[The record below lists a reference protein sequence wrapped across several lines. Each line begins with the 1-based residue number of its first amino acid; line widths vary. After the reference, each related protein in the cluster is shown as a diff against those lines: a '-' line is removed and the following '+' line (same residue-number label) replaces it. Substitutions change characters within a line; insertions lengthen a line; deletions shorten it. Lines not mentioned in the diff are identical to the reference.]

1 MAIQFLNTVA
11 VDTDVLYVDA
21 TNNRVGIGT
30 TSPLSKAHIIDT
42 SNPNTTS
49 GSLIV
54 EGRRDG
60 GANVLTLRAKDASNP
75 SNALPNGQG
84 VVMRFQGFDGTDFEN
99 MGYIF
104 TGADGQAVANSD
116 APSFMS
122 FGTSADGSSS
132 PLERM
137 RITSTGNVGIG
148 ESNPIA
154 VSSGATTLT
163 IKGTTTT
170 KAGALLLRS
179 SDNSVSSYIYP
190 DSTNG
195 LTLGSLSN
203 HDVRFIANGAERMRI
218 DSSGVVQVRN
228 VDSPTLQLFNT
239 DTSLTA
245 NQVIGDIDF
254 YQSDPSG
261 GGVGVV
267 SKIRSINSSSFQ
279 GEAGLAFHTGTASG
293 LTERL
298 RIGSSGQIGIGG
310 ANYGTSG
317 QVLTSSG
324 SGSAPSWQNAGA
336 ASSNW
341 TLSGNDIYNNN
352 SGNVGIGTSSP
363 DTKLTIENA
372 SAGPASPTYATT
384 ASNANLHLSAVGVPF
399 YNHLFMGI
407 GSATYAWI
415 QAQHGNGVAQNLALN
430 PNGGNVGIGTTSP
443 LDLLHI
449 KSSTT
454 DARMIL
460 DGASGFDAELK
471 FYEDGNS
478 KYTVGYDSASA
489 NFVIGTTN
497 VDTNQRLVINSSGN
511 VGIGTTS
518 PTNVLHA
525 HSDTDNDYVARFEG
539 STNNTSGVWT
549 GIGIGGESNN
559 TKSAII
565 FEDIG
570 LNYSRGKLHLAVNN
584 EQNQNSATKADARL
598 TVNNNGN
605 VGIGITSP
613 TNYKLEV
620 NGSVRGDSF
629 GTDQNTTA
637 RIFAPSGAA
646 YNGNS
651 NQTGYL
657 IMQLPDNAA
666 FGINNMMSGVI
677 RVFDYAQ
684 SESFDV
690 RFSGYWYAGYNW
702 TACTAYVVNEPGVE
716 RNFRVSFG
724 RSTGAS
730 GSQDRP
736 YIAIGDA
743 TSVWTYCKFSVIE
756 YTSGHSN
763 ANLDRWNS
771 GWAASLSSTLPGSVI
786 ATVSNTQTN
795 NWKRASNNLYSG
807 NSGNVGIGT
816 TSPGNKLSV
825 LGTGRVFNA
834 TSSNDEVVASITRSG
849 SGAISTLGFNANG
862 STSDYHVRIGANT
875 TSFVAYTSNVER
887 MRINSSGNV
896 GIGTTSP
903 GALLEIKQ
911 GVQGGLTLPLT
922 INPGFYQP
930 GTSSGIG
937 FLTDG
942 LTSYTKGALVYTTNG
957 GGWNVGDFQFLLR
970 NDNNQNLVTL
980 ADAKMTIKANGSV
993 GIGTALPGNKLSIV
1007 TPPSGDDILPALGAN
1022 AGKLS
1027 LLNNNGA
1034 YGLLQ
1039 GVLGTG
1045 SSFIQSQ
1052 RVDGI
1057 ATAYSLLL
1065 NPNGG
1070 NIGIG
1075 ATGVFTN
1082 NHILNLSGTGIAI
1095 KNDTNGSSN
1104 NWSTIKNTATSSG
1117 SNLVFQ
1123 TASGTIVMDNSGNV
1137 GIGTTGPGEKLAV
1150 SGNQHLTGDLRL
1162 GASSSATGTG
1172 IVKSSSGVLSLFTWG
1187 DATNIQIG
1195 GSDVIFKPESGSE
1208 RMRITSAGNVGI
1220 GTTTFPTTAIG
1231 ERELLVQGAIVS
1243 KPPGVNDY
1251 YSYLKSNWAYDS
1263 AFELGIQGAG
1273 TNHKFI
1279 TSSNYYYGTQLN
1291 FHTSDQKR
1299 MVIDTNG
1306 DVGIGTTSPGAK
1318 LHVYAD
1324 GKAAIIRSNQNVGLE
1339 VQGGGNGTDIAI
1351 FKNTSGTERFSLND
1365 GGQMFN
1371 LGMASSSSAN
1381 ASLMHNSSTGLIY
1394 RYTSSIRYKEDVKDL
1409 TNAVDKIMKLR
1420 PVEFKP
1426 KDSLKYTTGMIAEEV
1441 FEVMPE
1447 ITFEAEIEGF
1457 DKPQVDGIS
1466 YEPLHA
1472 YYIKAIQ
1479 ELSIKIEQ
1487 LETRIQTLENN

>member
-11 VDTDVLYVDA
+11 VDTDVLYVDT

-30 TSPLSKAHIIDT
+30 TSPSSKAHIIDT

-132 PLERM
+132 P
-137 RITSTGNVGIG
+137 S
-148 ESNPIA
+148 
-154 VSSGATTLT
+154 
-163 IKGTTTT
+163 
-170 KAGALLLRS
+170 
-179 SDNSVSSYIYP
+179 
-190 DSTNG
+190 
-195 LTLGSLSN
+195 
-203 HDVRFIANGAERMRI
+203 ERMRI
-218 DSSGVVQVRN
+218 DSSG
-228 VDSPTLQLFNT
+228 
-239 DTSLTA
+239 
-245 NQVIGDIDF
+245 
-254 YQSDPSG
+254 
-261 GGVGVV
+261 
-267 SKIRSINSSSFQ
+267 
-279 GEAGLAFHTGTASG
+279 
-293 LTERL
+293 
-298 RIGSSGQIGIGG
+298 
-310 ANYGTSG
+310 
-317 QVLTSSG
+317 
-324 SGSAPSWQNAGA
+324 
-336 ASSNW
+336 
-341 TLSGNDIYNNN
+341 
-352 SGNVGIGTSSP
+352 NVGIGVSPSYPLHVGTSGAGIKGFFSNNT
-363 DTKLTIENA
+363 DADLTFNL
-372 SAGPASPTYATT
+372 SSGVSLVTPTT
-384 ASNANLHLSAVGVPF
+384 
-399 YNHLFMGI
+399 GI
-407 GSATYAWI
+407 LAFGTSGSERMRI
-415 QAQHGNGVAQNLALN
+415 DSS
-430 PNGGNVGIGTTSP
+430 GNVGIGTTSP
-443 LDLLHI
+443 QSGGGSAKWLSLNGTAAYSGGVVYTI
-449 KSSTT
+449 GSTT
-454 DARMIL
+454 KAYSYFESDYLKQQAQTGFGQKFIVNGNNTAITIL
-460 DGASGFDAELK
+460 SN
-471 FYEDGNS
+471 GN
-478 KYTVGYDSASA
+478 VG
-489 NFVIGTTN
+489 IGTASPSRKLVVSGAADGIIQSN
-497 VDTNQRLVINSSGN
+497 DTAGNGSHLRMLADVTAQNVINWDKDTALRFATSDEDWANYSERMRITSTGN

-763 ANLDRWNS
+763 VNLDRWNS

-1137 GIGTTGPGEKLAV
+1137 GIGTTSPSAKMEINA
-1150 SGNQHLTGDLRL
+1150 SGGGVGGYTGFKMKYGTASVQSLYMGQVTAGNGAFIGTAQYRTA
-1162 GASSSATGTG
+1162 GYWQSEGTASS
-1172 IVKSSSGVLSLFTWG
+1172 VLSMDAGG
-1187 DATNIQIG
+1187 DMIFYTN
-1195 GSDVIFKPESGSE
+1195 SGLTANTDFNLDE
-1208 RMRITSAGNVGI
+1208 RMRINSSGNVGI

-1243 KPPGVNDY
+1243 KPPGINDY

>member
-11 VDTDVLYVDA
+11 VDTDVLYVDT

-30 TSPLSKAHIIDT
+30 TSPSSKAHIIDT

-132 PLERM
+132 P
-137 RITSTGNVGIG
+137 S
-148 ESNPIA
+148 
-154 VSSGATTLT
+154 
-163 IKGTTTT
+163 
-170 KAGALLLRS
+170 
-179 SDNSVSSYIYP
+179 
-190 DSTNG
+190 
-195 LTLGSLSN
+195 
-203 HDVRFIANGAERMRI
+203 ERMRI
-218 DSSGVVQVRN
+218 DSSG
-228 VDSPTLQLFNT
+228 
-239 DTSLTA
+239 
-245 NQVIGDIDF
+245 
-254 YQSDPSG
+254 
-261 GGVGVV
+261 
-267 SKIRSINSSSFQ
+267 
-279 GEAGLAFHTGTASG
+279 
-293 LTERL
+293 
-298 RIGSSGQIGIGG
+298 
-310 ANYGTSG
+310 
-317 QVLTSSG
+317 
-324 SGSAPSWQNAGA
+324 
-336 ASSNW
+336 
-341 TLSGNDIYNNN
+341 
-352 SGNVGIGTSSP
+352 NVGIGVSPSYPLHVGTSGAGIKGFFSNNT
-363 DTKLTIENA
+363 DADLTFNL
-372 SAGPASPTYATT
+372 SSGVSLVTPTT
-384 ASNANLHLSAVGVPF
+384 
-399 YNHLFMGI
+399 GI
-407 GSATYAWI
+407 LAFGTSGSERMRI
-415 QAQHGNGVAQNLALN
+415 DSS
-430 PNGGNVGIGTTSP
+430 GNVGIGTTSP
-443 LDLLHI
+443 QSGGGSAKWLSLNGTAAYSGGVVYTI
-449 KSSTT
+449 GSTT
-454 DARMIL
+454 KAYSYFESDYLKQQAQTGFGQKFIVNGNNTAITIL
-460 DGASGFDAELK
+460 SN
-471 FYEDGNS
+471 GN
-478 KYTVGYDSASA
+478 VG
-489 NFVIGTTN
+489 IGTASPSRKLVVSGAADGIIQSN
-497 VDTNQRLVINSSGN
+497 DTAGNGSHLRMLADVTAQNVINWDKDTALRFATSDEDWANYSERMRITSTGN

-763 ANLDRWNS
+763 VNLDRWNS

-1137 GIGTTGPGEKLAV
+1137 GIGTTSPSAKMEINA
-1150 SGNQHLTGDLRL
+1150 SGGGVGGYTGFKMKYGTASVQSLYMGQVTAGNGAFIGTAQYRTA
-1162 GASSSATGTG
+1162 GYWQSEGTASS
-1172 IVKSSSGVLSLFTWG
+1172 VLSMDAGG
-1187 DATNIQIG
+1187 DMIFYTN
-1195 GSDVIFKPESGSE
+1195 SGLTANTDFNLDE
-1208 RMRITSAGNVGI
+1208 RMRINSSGNVGI

-1299 MVIDTNG
+1299 MVIDTAGN
-1306 DVGIGTTSPGAK
+1306 VGIGTTSASAR
-1318 LHVYAD
+1318 LDVYAD